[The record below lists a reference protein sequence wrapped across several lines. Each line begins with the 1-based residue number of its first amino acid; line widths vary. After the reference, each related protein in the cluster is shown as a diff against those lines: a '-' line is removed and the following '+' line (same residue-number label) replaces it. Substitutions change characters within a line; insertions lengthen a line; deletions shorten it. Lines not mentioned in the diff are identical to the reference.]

1 MEAFVGTNKKAIA
14 LSDLVVV
21 PRFLRLGFVWL
32 DYSTGSQLI
41 AQKCQSFLS
50 YLLSIKASL
59 NDSDIIDFNC
69 EINEEDQTQFADHST
84 LIEHIRQIVS
94 ICDSSRGYA
103 FFVDSDVLGDVVSS
117 TLEMPEI
124 ARSSFA
130 SFISYSI
137 RHLPIEAISNWLNRE
152 RHATG
157 QNQRQRTLALMCH
170 VQDANQIQEMYNFL
184 KQVSFLFPNI

>member
-1 MEAFVGTNKKAIA
+1 MEAFVGINKKAIA

-94 ICDSSRGYA
+94 IFDSSRGYA
-103 FFVDSDVLGDVVSS
+103 FLMNSDALGDVISS
-117 TLEMPEI
+117 TLEMSAI

-130 SFISYSI
+130 SFISHST

-152 RHATG
+152 RKAMG
-157 QNQRQRTLALMCH
+157 QNQRERTLKLMCL
-170 VQDANQIQEMYNFL
+170 VPDASQIQEMCDL
-184 KQVSFLFPNI
+184 LVQVSFLFLNI